1 MINSVALT
9 GRLTKNPE
17 LRYTQSGK
25 PVANFT
31 LAVERNFKD
40 PNGEKVTDFIDCVIW
55 NKQAETLANYTKKGS
70 LIGVVGEINTRSY
83 QNNNGERV
91 FVTEVRV
98 NNFTFLETKKNEQS
112 TQPDP
117 FANNQSDN
125 PANNITNN
133 DLPF

>member
-31 LAVERNFKD
+31 LAVDRNFKD
-40 PNGEKVTDFIDCVIW
+40 QNGEKLTDFINCVIW
-55 NKQAETLANYTKKGS
+55 DKQAYTKKGS

-83 QNNNGERV
+83 ENNNGERV

-98 NNFTFLETKKNEQS
+98 NNFTFLESKKNEQS
-112 TQPDP
+112 AQSDP
-117 FANNQSDN
+117 FANNQSNN
-125 PANNITNN
+125 PADNITNN

>member
-40 PNGEKVTDFIDCVIW
+40 LNGEKVTDFINCVIW
-55 NKQAETLANYTKKGS
+55 NKQAEALANYTKKGS

-83 QNNNGERV
+83 ENNNGERV
-91 FVTEVRV
+91 FVTEVGV
-98 NNFTFLETKKNEQS
+98 NSFTFLETKKNEQS
-112 TQPDP
+112 AQPDP
-117 FANNQSDN
+117 FAGNQSDN